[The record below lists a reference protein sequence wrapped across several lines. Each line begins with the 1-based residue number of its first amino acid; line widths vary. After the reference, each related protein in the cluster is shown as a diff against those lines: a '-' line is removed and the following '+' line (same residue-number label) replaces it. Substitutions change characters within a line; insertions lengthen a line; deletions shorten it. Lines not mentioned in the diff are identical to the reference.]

1 MSDNDTLEV
10 QRREHTSCSVPTVES
25 LINPN
30 MVLKAWQLPFSP
42 CQKVA
47 EAGSDAGWE
56 ANGVLPSGIIS
67 ISTPFFLGTVY

>member
-10 QRREHTSCSVPTVES
+10 QRREHTSCSVPKVDS

-47 EAGSDAGWE
+47 EAGSDAGW
-56 ANGVLPSGIIS
+56 
-67 ISTPFFLGTVY
+67 